1 MWLRMSHCQTITP
14 RVVMSM
20 SSLVKK
26 AVSVELSR
34 DIMKDTSLW
43 KIVPVEFGKWNLN
56 RLVSVQTNTFTM
68 TIKVTHIVYD
78 ITDYEELYKNIDLPT
93 ELVFDIDSDSDDVE
107 DDIVYA
113 INNITGWRV
122 KSYKWTE
129 VVD

>member
-1 MWLRMSHCQTITP
+1 
-14 RVVMSM
+14 
-20 SSLVKK
+20 
-26 AVSVELSR
+26 
-34 DIMKDTSLW
+34 
-43 KIVPVEFGKWNLN
+43 
-56 RLVSVQTNTFTM
+56 M

-122 KSYKWTE
+122 KSYKWSE
-129 VVD
+129 VIDQLKKVVDFLKKAGKLLK

>member
-1 MWLRMSHCQTITP
+1 MSHCQTITLW
-14 RVVMSM
+14 VVMSM
-20 SSLVKK
+20 SNLVKK
-26 AVSVELSR
+26 AISVELSR
-34 DIMKDTSLW
+34 DTTVVSLLW
-43 KIVPVEFGKWNLN
+43 KIVPVHFGKLHLT

-78 ITDYEELYKNIDLPT
+78 TTDYEELYKNMDLPT

-122 KSYKWTE
+122 KSYKWSE
-129 VVD
+129 VID

>member
-1 MWLRMSHCQTITP
+1 
-14 RVVMSM
+14 MSM

-78 ITDYEELYKNIDLPT
+78 TTDYEELYKNIDLPT
-93 ELVFDIDSDSDDVE
+93 ELVFDIDSDSDDVD

-122 KSYKWTE
+122 KSYKWSDVME
-129 VVD
+129 